1 MAHGQIRDRFRVEI
15 FQTRSENDMKIQK
28 EELSAFGS
36 FRALGSDANE
46 VEREQL
52 FRNVAQ
58 LFSFVCDR
66 CDDNQVEQYDD
77 VLCQLAELVEVEGR
91 AEVAKML
98 APLERAPGSV
108 VIKLANDEI
117 EVAQPIL
124 EFSNVLSDDDL
135 IEIVGAKSEAHRSV
149 IAGRSSVPERVG
161 EAIVVHGGNDSVG
174 RLVENDNARL
184 GDATLVRLLDKANL
198 DNKITENLR
207 GRQDI
212 DWQKIHRKIG
222 DAGKEVR
229 KKLEDISL
237 PSDKSSLDQAKAV
250 VFNRIQNRAGFNANS
265 WRISWNQ
272 VKAMGDRKQLDEQSL
287 VRFCRFGYGHHFG
300 AAMASMLN
308 LKQEVFVKWL
318 AKQDYRAVV
327 VAAKCIGM
335 SPEVF
340 EQGMMILPWRNYPSL
355 EDVALAKS
363 RFEELER
370 TEAREIFNL
379 WLRHEARNRGAAAKF
394 DMAVGM

>member
-1 MAHGQIRDRFRVEI
+1 MTGSELRFLK
-15 FQTRSENDMKIQK
+15 TRSENDMKINN

-46 VEREQL
+46 VERQQL
-52 FRNVAQ
+52 FKNVAQ
-58 LFSFVCDR
+58 LFSFVCER
-66 CDDNQVEQYDD
+66 CDDDQVEQYDEI
-77 VLCQLAELVEVEGR
+77 LCQLAELVEVEGR

-98 APLERAPGSV
+98 APLERAPGTV
-108 VIKLANDEI
+108 VVKLANDKI

-149 IAGRSSVPERVG
+149 IAGRKLVPERVG
-161 EAIVVHGGNDSVG
+161 DAIVVHGGNDSVG
-174 RLVENDNARL
+174 KLIGNNNAKL
-184 GDATLVRLLDKANL
+184 GDATLARLLNKA
-198 DNKITENLR
+198 DIDIQIIENLR

-212 DWQKIHRKIG
+212 DWQKIQGKIG
-222 DAGKEVR
+222 EASKAVLD
-229 KKLEDISL
+229 KLAEINL
-237 PSDKSSLDQAKAV
+237 PSDQTSLDQAKAV

-327 VAAKCIGM
+327 VAARCIGM
-335 SPEVF
+335 SPEVL
-340 EQGMMILPWRNYPSL
+340 EQGLMILPWRNLPSL
-355 EDVALAKS
+355 EDIESTKA
-363 RFEELER
+363 RFEELDKG
-370 TEAREIFNL
+370 EAREIFNL
-379 WLRHEARNRGAAAKF
+379 WLRHEAKNKNTSAKL
-394 DMAVGM
+394 DLAVGM